1 MNKWLIGLITTIILT
16 VPLVFN
22 WTALEVLRLK
32 TFDALIPEQTPSGHF
47 VILDITEEDI
57 EREGGWPFPRRTLA
71 SIQNN
76 LIDRGALGVGWVI
89 MFPQADRFGGDDAF
103 ATSLTRGTNVLAIPE
118 YENRIYPLTDGT
130 VVLGD
135 NPVNTIAIYG
145 HLANVSQL
153 EQAALQGLVS
163 VRTDVDNLVR
173 RAPLVMKTPDGWVA
187 SFATQVLKALTG
199 EGTYQIKTY
208 KSGIQAVRIPALGP
222 IATDTYGRK
231 WISWID
237 TPTTT
242 LQEPLVDG
250 KFVFVGVSA
259 AGVMPQLATPPGLL
273 NPHYIQAALA
283 ESLLLPNS
291 PQIPADR
298 LVYELLI
305 FLLVCT
311 LALLLGRK
319 CTYAYMAL
327 GAAVL
332 FVSTGGLE
340 WYFVVKQS
348 LLIDTTY
355 SLIALLVIVGEQ
367 FWLNFREQSLLRQQI
382 KKQFEHYLDPKQ
394 VKRLQ
399 EDPTLLNLGGET
411 RTCTFLFTDLRG
423 FTSMSEK
430 MSPQEVTEIM
440 NATLSIQVIAVQKY
454 GGMVDKFIG
463 DACMA
468 IFNAPLDL
476 EDHETRA
483 IECAVEIQRGIKT
496 LNKTLPVPVAI
507 GVGLNTGPAVIG
519 NMGSKT
525 RFDFS
530 AIGNAVNEAARY
542 ESATKEV
549 GVDILIG
556 ESTAKASRIEVDY
569 VRDIEVKGKAKPLSV
584 YSIESSAKFG

>member
-1 MNKWLIGLITTIILT
+1 MNKWLIGLLTTIILT

-57 EREGGWPFPRRTLA
+57 EREGGWPFPRHTLA
-71 SIQNN
+71 SIQTN

-89 MFPQADRFGGDDAF
+89 MFPQADRFDGDDAF
-103 ATSLTRGTNVLAIPE
+103 AKSLARGTNVLAIPE

-135 NPVNTIAIYG
+135 DPVHTIAIYG
-145 HLANVSQL
+145 HLANVSPL

-163 VRTDVDNLVR
+163 ARTDVDNLVR
-173 RAPLVMKTPDGWVA
+173 RAPLVMKTPEGWVA

-237 TPTTT
+237 TPITT

-259 AGVMPQLATPPGLL
+259 AGVMPQVATPHGLL
-273 NPHYIQAALA
+273 NPHHIQAALA
-283 ESLLLPNS
+283 ESLLLSNS

-305 FLLVCT
+305 LLFVCT
-311 LALLLGRK
+311 LGLLLGRK

-327 GAAVL
+327 GAAAL
-332 FVSTGGLE
+332 LVSIGGLE

-399 EDPTLLNLGGET
+399 DDPALLHLGGET
-411 RTCTFLFTDLRG
+411 RTCTYLFTDLRG

-430 MSPQEVTEIM
+430 LSPQEVTEIM
-440 NATLSIQVIAVQKY
+440 NATLSVQVTAVQKY

-483 IECAVEIQRGIKT
+483 IECAVEIQKEIKQ
-496 LNKTLPVPVAI
+496 LNNTLPVDVAI

-519 NMGSKT
+519 NMGSAT

-530 AIGNAVNEAARY
+530 AIGNSVNEAARY

-556 ESTAKASRIEVDY
+556 ESTAKASKIAVDY
-569 VRDIEVKGKAKPLSV
+569 IKDIMVKGKAESLSV
-584 YSIESSAKFG
+584 YSVPV

>member
-1 MNKWLIGLITTIILT
+1 MNKWLIGIVTIFLLT
-16 VPLVFN
+16 IPLVLE
-22 WTALEVLRLK
+22 WSALEVLRLK
-32 TFDALIPEQTPSGHF
+32 TFDALIPEQTPSGPF

-57 EREGGWPFPRRTLA
+57 EREGGWPFPRHTLA

-76 LIDRGALGVGWVI
+76 LINRGALGVGWVI
-89 MFPQADRFGGDDAF
+89 MFPQADRFGGDDLF
-103 ATSLTRGTNVLAIPE
+103 ATSLAQGTNVLAIPE
-118 YENRIYPLTDGT
+118 YENRIYPSTDGT

-135 NPVNTIAIYG
+135 NPIHTITLTG
-145 HLANVSQL
+145 SLANVSQL
-153 EQAALQGLVS
+153 EQAALQGMVS
-163 VRTDVDNLVR
+163 VRPDVDNLVR
-173 RAPLVMKTPDGWVA
+173 RIPLVMKTPEGWVA
-187 SFATQVLKALTG
+187 SFAMQVLKALTG

-208 KSGIQAVRIPALGP
+208 KSGIQAIRIPALGP

-231 WISWID
+231 WVSWID
-237 TPTTT
+237 TPITT
-242 LQEPLVDG
+242 LENPQVAG
-250 KFVFVGVSA
+250 KFVFVGVTA
-259 AGVMPQLATPPGLL
+259 AGVMPQIATPHGLL
-273 NPHYIQAALA
+273 NPHHIQAALA
-283 ESLLLPNS
+283 ESLLLSDS

-298 LVYELLI
+298 LTYELLI
-305 FLLVCT
+305 LLLVCT
-311 LALLLGRK
+311 LGLVLGRK
-319 CTYAYMAL
+319 CTYAYMAASSAGL
-327 GAAVL
+327 CVL
-332 FVSTGGLE
+332 VGGLE

-355 SLIALLVIVGEQ
+355 SSIALLIVMGEQ

-382 KKQFEHYLDPKQ
+382 KEQFEHYLDPKQ

-399 EDPTLLNLGGET
+399 EDPTLLHLGGET
-411 RTCTFLFTDLRG
+411 RTCTYLFTDLRG

-430 MSPQEVTEIM
+430 LSPQEVTEIM
-440 NATLSIQVIAVQKY
+440 NATLSVQVTAVQKY

-483 IECAVEIQRGIKT
+483 VECAIEIQKEIKQ
-496 LNKTLPVPVAI
+496 LNNTLPVDVAI

-519 NMGSKT
+519 NMGSAT

-530 AIGNAVNEAARY
+530 AIGNSVNEAARY

-556 ESTAKASRIEVDY
+556 ESTAKASKIAVAY
-569 VRDIEVKGKAKPLSV
+569 IKDIMVKGKSESLSV
-584 YSIESSAKFG
+584 YSVAG

>member
-1 MNKWLIGLITTIILT
+1 MKWLIGAITAVLLA
-16 VPLVFN
+16 VPLVLE
-22 WTALEVLRLK
+22 WSALEVLRLK
-32 TFDALIPEQTPSGHF
+32 TFDVLVPEQTPSGHF

-57 EREGGWPFPRRTLA
+57 EREGGWPFPRSRLA
-71 SIQNN
+71 KIQED
-76 LIDRGALGVGWVI
+76 LMSRGALGVGWVI
-89 MFPQADRFGGDDAF
+89 LFPQADRFGGDALF
-103 ATSLTRGTNVLAIPE
+103 AVHLSQGTNVLAIPE
-118 YENRIYPLTDGT
+118 YENRLYPSTDG
-130 VVLGD
+130 VVLLGD
-135 NPVNTIAIYG
+135 NPVDTITLAG
-145 HLANVSQL
+145 HLPNVDPL
-153 EQAALQGLVS
+153 EQAALQGVVS

-173 RAPLVMKTPDGWVA
+173 RMPLIMKTPDGWVA

-199 EGTYQIKTY
+199 EGTYQIRTY
-208 KSGIQAVRIPALGP
+208 ESGIQAVRIPALGP

-231 WISWID
+231 WVSWVD
-237 TPTTT
+237 TPRTT
-242 LQEPLVDG
+242 LQEPEVES
-250 KFVFVGVSA
+250 KFVFVGVTA
-259 AGVMPQLATPPGLL
+259 AGVMPQVATPHGLL
-273 NPHYIQAALA
+273 NPHHIQAALA

-298 LVYELLI
+298 LTYELFIL
-305 FLLVCT
+305 LLVCT
-311 LALLLGRK
+311 LGLALGRW
-319 CTYAYMAL
+319 CNYTYMAL
-327 GAAVL
+327 GSCSL
-332 FVSTGGLE
+332 FVMTGSLE
-340 WYFVVKQS
+340 WYFVVEKS

-355 SLIALLVIVGEQ
+355 SAIGLFVMVGEQ
-367 FWLNFREQSLLRQQI
+367 FWMNFREQSLLRQQI

-399 EDPTLLNLGGET
+399 DDPSLLNLGGET

-430 MSPQEVTEIM
+430 LTPQEVTEIM
-440 NATLSIQVIAVQKY
+440 NATLSVQVTAVQKY

-476 EDHETRA
+476 EDHETKA
-483 IECAVEIQRGIKT
+483 VQCAVEIQEGIKE
-496 LNKTLPVPVAI
+496 LNKTLPVDVAI

-519 NMGSKT
+519 NMGSNT

-556 ESTAKASRIEVDY
+556 ESTAKASKVKVDY
-569 VRDIEVKGKAKPLSV
+569 VKDIMVKGKSKSLSV
-584 YSIESSAKFG
+584 YSFMG

>member
-1 MNKWLIGLITTIILT
+1 
-16 VPLVFN
+16 
-22 WTALEVLRLK
+22 
-32 TFDALIPEQTPSGHF
+32 
-47 VILDITEEDI
+47 
-57 EREGGWPFPRRTLA
+57 
-71 SIQNN
+71 
-76 LIDRGALGVGWVI
+76 
-89 MFPQADRFGGDDAF
+89 
-103 ATSLTRGTNVLAIPE
+103 
-118 YENRIYPLTDGT
+118 
-130 VVLGD
+130 
-135 NPVNTIAIYG
+135 
-145 HLANVSQL
+145 
-153 EQAALQGLVS
+153 
-163 VRTDVDNLVR
+163 
-173 RAPLVMKTPDGWVA
+173 MKTPDGWVA
-187 SFATQVLKALTG
+187 SFATQVLKVLTG

-231 WISWID
+231 WISWIN

-291 PQIPADR
+291 PQIPANR

-305 FLLVCT
+305 LLLVCT

-332 FVSTGGLE
+332 LVSTGGLE
-340 WYFVVKQS
+340 WYFVVKQA

-355 SLIALLVIVGEQ
+355 SSIALLVIVGEQ

-440 NATLSIQVIAVQKY
+440 NATLSVQVTAVQKP

-483 IECAVEIQRGIKT
+483 IECAVEIQQGIRE
-496 LNKTLPVPVAI
+496 LNKTLLVPVAI

-519 NMGSKT
+519 NMGSDT

-556 ESTAKASRIEVDY
+556 ESTAKASHIEVDY
-569 VRDIEVKGKAKPLSV
+569 VQDIKVKGKAESLSV
-584 YSIESSAKFG
+584 YSIGY

>member
-1 MNKWLIGLITTIILT
+1 MKWLIGAITAVLLA
-16 VPLVFN
+16 VPLVLE
-22 WTALEVLRLK
+22 WSALEVLRLK
-32 TFDALIPEQTPSGHF
+32 TFDVLVPEQTPSGHF

-57 EREGGWPFPRRTLA
+57 EREGGWPFPRSRLA
-71 SIQNN
+71 KIQED
-76 LIDRGALGVGWVI
+76 LMSRGALGVGWVI
-89 MFPQADRFGGDDAF
+89 LFPQADRFGGDALF
-103 ATSLTRGTNVLAIPE
+103 AVHLSQGTNVLAIPE
-118 YENRIYPLTDGT
+118 YENRLYPSTDG
-130 VVLGD
+130 VVLLGD
-135 NPVNTIAIYG
+135 NPVDTITLAG
-145 HLANVSQL
+145 HLPNVDPL
-153 EQAALQGLVS
+153 EQAALQGIVS

-173 RAPLVMKTPDGWVA
+173 RMPLIMKTPDGWVA

-199 EGTYQIKTY
+199 EGTYQIRTY
-208 KSGIQAVRIPALGP
+208 ESGIQAVRIPALGP

-231 WISWID
+231 WVSWVD
-237 TPTTT
+237 TPRTT
-242 LQEPLVDG
+242 LQEPEVES
-250 KFVFVGVSA
+250 KFVFVGVTA
-259 AGVMPQLATPPGLL
+259 AGVMPQVATPHGLL
-273 NPHYIQAALA
+273 NPHHIQAALA

-298 LVYELLI
+298 LTYELFTL
-305 FLLVCT
+305 LLVCT
-311 LALLLGRK
+311 LGLALGRW
-319 CTYAYMAL
+319 CNYTYMAL
-327 GAAVL
+327 GSCSL
-332 FVSTGGLE
+332 FVMTGSLE
-340 WYFVVKQS
+340 WYFVVEKS

-355 SLIALLVIVGEQ
+355 SAIGLFVMVGEQ
-367 FWLNFREQSLLRQQI
+367 FWMNFREQSLLRQQI

-399 EDPTLLNLGGET
+399 DDPSLLNLGGET

-430 MSPQEVTEIM
+430 LTPQEVTEIM
-440 NATLSIQVIAVQKY
+440 NATLSVQVTAVQKY

-476 EDHETRA
+476 EDHETKA
-483 IECAVEIQRGIKT
+483 VQCAVEIQEGIKE
-496 LNKTLPVPVAI
+496 LNKTLPVDVAI

-519 NMGSKT
+519 NMGSNT

-556 ESTAKASRIEVDY
+556 ESTAKASKVKVDY
-569 VRDIEVKGKAKPLSV
+569 VKDIMVKGKSKSLSV
-584 YSIESSAKFG
+584 YSFMG

>member
-1 MNKWLIGLITTIILT
+1 MKWLIGAVTAVLLTIPLILE
-16 VPLVFN
+16 
-22 WTALEVLRLK
+22 WSALEVLRLK
-32 TFDALIPEQTPSGHF
+32 TFDVLVPEQTPSGHF

-57 EREGGWPFPRRTLA
+57 EREGGWPFPRSRLA
-71 SIQNN
+71 KIQED
-76 LIDRGALGVGWVI
+76 LMSRGALGVGWGI
-89 MFPQADRFGGDDAF
+89 LFPQADRFGGDALF
-103 ATSLTRGTNVLAIPE
+103 AVHLSQGTNVLAVPE
-118 YENRIYPLTDGT
+118 YENRLYPSTDG
-130 VVLGD
+130 VVLLGD
-135 NPVNTIAIYG
+135 NPVDTITLAG
-145 HLANVSQL
+145 HLPNVDPL
-153 EQAALQGLVS
+153 EQAALQGVVS

-173 RAPLVMKTPDGWVA
+173 RMPLIMKTPDGWVA

-199 EGTYQIKTY
+199 EGTYQIRTY
-208 KSGIQAVRIPALGP
+208 ESGIQAVRIPALGP

-231 WISWID
+231 WVSWID
-237 TPTTT
+237 TPRTT
-242 LQEPLVDG
+242 LQDPEVEN
-250 KFVFVGVSA
+250 KFVFVGVTA
-259 AGVMPQLATPPGLL
+259 AGVMPQVATPHGLL
-273 NPHYIQAALA
+273 NPHHIQAALA

-298 LVYELLI
+298 LTYELFTL
-305 FLLVCT
+305 LLVCT
-311 LALLLGRK
+311 LGLALGRW
-319 CTYAYMAL
+319 CNYTYMAL
-327 GAAVL
+327 GAGGLLVG
-332 FVSTGGLE
+332 TGALE
-340 WYFVVKQS
+340 WYFVVEKS

-355 SLIALLVIVGEQ
+355 SAIGLFVMVGEQ
-367 FWLNFREQSLLRQQI
+367 FWMNFREQSLLRQQI

-399 EDPTLLNLGGET
+399 DDPSLLNLGGET

-430 MSPQEVTEIM
+430 LTPQEVTEIM
-440 NATLSIQVIAVQKY
+440 NATLSVQVTAVQKY

-476 EDHETRA
+476 EDHETKA
-483 IECAVEIQRGIKT
+483 VQCAVEIQEGIKE
-496 LNKTLPVPVAI
+496 LNKTLPVDVAI

-519 NMGSKT
+519 NMGSNT

-556 ESTAKASRIEVDY
+556 ESTAKASKVKVDY
-569 VRDIEVKGKAKPLSV
+569 VKDIMVKGKSKSLSV
-584 YSIESSAKFG
+584 YSFMG

>member
-1 MNKWLIGLITTIILT
+1 MKWLIGAVTAVLLTIPLILE
-16 VPLVFN
+16 
-22 WTALEVLRLK
+22 WSALEVLRLK
-32 TFDALIPEQTPSGHF
+32 TFDVLVPEQTPSGHF

-57 EREGGWPFPRRTLA
+57 EREGGWPFPRSRLA
-71 SIQNN
+71 KIQED
-76 LIDRGALGVGWVI
+76 LMSRGALGVGWVI
-89 MFPQADRFGGDDAF
+89 LFPQADRFGGEALF
-103 ATSLTRGTNVLAIPE
+103 AVHLSQGTNVLAIPE
-118 YENRIYPLTDGT
+118 YENRLYPSTDG
-130 VVLGD
+130 VVLLGD
-135 NPVNTIAIYG
+135 NPVDTITLAG
-145 HLANVSQL
+145 HLPNVDPL
-153 EQAALQGLVS
+153 EQAALQGVVS

-173 RAPLVMKTPDGWVA
+173 RMPLIMKTPDGWVA

-199 EGTYQIKTY
+199 EGTYQIRTY
-208 KSGIQAVRIPALGP
+208 ESGIQAVRIPALGP

-231 WISWID
+231 WVSWID
-237 TPTTT
+237 TPRTT
-242 LQEPLVDG
+242 LQDPEVEN
-250 KFVFVGVSA
+250 KFVFVGVTA
-259 AGVMPQLATPPGLL
+259 AGVMPQVATPHGLL
-273 NPHYIQAALA
+273 NPHHIQAALA

-298 LVYELLI
+298 LTYELFTL
-305 FLLVCT
+305 LLVCT
-311 LALLLGRK
+311 LGLALGRW
-319 CTYAYMAL
+319 CNYTYMAL
-327 GAAVL
+327 GAGGLLVG
-332 FVSTGGLE
+332 TGALE
-340 WYFVVKQS
+340 WYFVVEKS

-355 SLIALLVIVGEQ
+355 SAIGLFVMVGEQ
-367 FWLNFREQSLLRQQI
+367 FWMNFREQSLLRQQI

-399 EDPTLLNLGGET
+399 DDPSLLNLGGET

-430 MSPQEVTEIM
+430 LTPQEVTEIM
-440 NATLSIQVIAVQKY
+440 NATLSVQVTAVQKY

-476 EDHETRA
+476 EDHETKA
-483 IECAVEIQRGIKT
+483 VQCAVEIQEGIKE
-496 LNKTLPVPVAI
+496 LNKTLPVDVAI

-519 NMGSKT
+519 NMGSNT

-556 ESTAKASRIEVDY
+556 ESTAKASKVKVDY
-569 VRDIEVKGKAKPLSV
+569 VKDIMVKGKSKSLSV
-584 YSIESSAKFG
+584 YSFMG

>member
-1 MNKWLIGLITTIILT
+1 MNKWLIGLVTTAILT
-16 VPLVFN
+16 IPLVFN

-32 TFDALIPEQTPSGHF
+32 TFDVLIPEQTPSGHF

-57 EREGGWPFPRRTLA
+57 EQEGGWPFPRHTLA
-71 SIQNN
+71 SIQDN

-103 ATSLTRGTNVLAIPE
+103 ATSLSRGINVLAIPE
-118 YENRIYPLTDGT
+118 YENRLYPSTASP
-130 VVLGD
+130 VILGD
-135 NPVNTIAIYG
+135 NTVDTITITG
-145 HLANVSQL
+145 HLANVSPL
-153 EQAALQGLVS
+153 EQAALQGVVS
-163 VRTDVDNLVR
+163 VHPDVDNLVR
-173 RAPLVMKTPDGWVA
+173 RIPLIMETPNGWVA

-199 EGTYQIKTY
+199 EGTYQIRTY
-208 KSGIQAVRIPALGP
+208 ETGIQAVRIPALGP

-231 WISWID
+231 WVSWID
-237 TPTTT
+237 TPVTT
-242 LQEPLVDG
+242 LKEPLVEG
-250 KFVFVGVSA
+250 KFVFVGVTA
-259 AGVMPQLATPPGLL
+259 AGVMPQVATPHGLL
-273 NPHYIQAALA
+273 NPHHIQAALA

-298 LVYELLI
+298 LAYELLI
-305 FLLVCT
+305 LLFVCT
-311 LALLLGRK
+311 LGLLLGRK
-319 CTYAYMAL
+319 CTYAYMAMSS
-327 GAAVL
+327 AALCVL
-332 FVSTGGLE
+332 TGGLE

-355 SLIALLVIVGEQ
+355 SSIALLVIVGEQ

-399 EDPTLLNLGGET
+399 DDPALLHLGGET
-411 RTCTFLFTDLRG
+411 RTCTYLFTDLRG
-423 FTSMSEK
+423 FTAMSEK
-430 MSPQEVTEIM
+430 LSPEEVTEVM
-440 NATLSIQVIAVQKY
+440 NATLSVQVTAVQKY

-463 DACMA
+463 DASMA

-483 IECAVEIQRGIKT
+483 VECAIEIQEGIKE
-496 LNKTLPVPVAI
+496 LNETLPVDVAI

-519 NMGSKT
+519 NMGSDT

-556 ESTAKASRIEVDY
+556 ESTAKASKVAVSY
-569 VRDIEVKGKAKPLSV
+569 VKDIMVKGKSQALSV
-584 YSIESSAKFG
+584 YSTAN

>member
-1 MNKWLIGLITTIILT
+1 MNKWLIGLVTTAILT
-16 VPLVFN
+16 IPLVFN

-32 TFDALIPEQTPSGHF
+32 TFDVLIPEQTPSGHF

-57 EREGGWPFPRRTLA
+57 EREGGWPFPRHTLA
-71 SIQNN
+71 SIQDN

-103 ATSLTRGTNVLAIPE
+103 ATSLSQGINVLAIPE
-118 YENRIYPLTDGT
+118 YENRLYPSTDGT
-130 VVLGD
+130 VILGD
-135 NPVNTIAIYG
+135 NPVDTITITG
-145 HLANVSQL
+145 HLANVSPL
-153 EQAALQGLVS
+153 EQAALQGVVS
-163 VRTDVDNLVR
+163 IHPDVDNLVR
-173 RAPLVMKTPDGWVA
+173 RIPLIMETPNGWVA

-199 EGTYQIKTY
+199 EGTYQIRTY
-208 KSGIQAVRIPALGP
+208 ETGIQAVRIPALGP

-231 WISWID
+231 WVSWID
-237 TPTTT
+237 TPVTT
-242 LQEPLVDG
+242 LEEPLVKG
-250 KFVFVGVSA
+250 KFVFIGVSA
-259 AGVMPQLATPPGLL
+259 AGVMPQIATPHGLL
-273 NPHYIQAALA
+273 NPHHIQAALA

-298 LVYELLI
+298 LAYELLI
-305 FLLVCT
+305 LLIVCT

-319 CTYAYMAL
+319 CTYAYMAMSS
-327 GAAVL
+327 AALCVL
-332 FVSTGGLE
+332 TGGLE

-355 SLIALLVIVGEQ
+355 SSIALLVVMGEQ

-399 EDPTLLNLGGET
+399 DDPALLHLGGET
-411 RTCTFLFTDLRG
+411 RTCTYLFTDLRG
-423 FTSMSEK
+423 FTAMSEK
-430 MSPQEVTEIM
+430 LSPEEVTEVM
-440 NATLSIQVIAVQKY
+440 NATLSVQVTAVQKY

-483 IECAVEIQRGIKT
+483 VECAIEIQEGIKE
-496 LNKTLPVPVAI
+496 LNETLPVDVAI

-519 NMGSKT
+519 NMGSDT

-556 ESTAKASRIEVDY
+556 ESTAKASKVAVSY
-569 VRDIEVKGKAKPLSV
+569 VKDIMVKGKSQALSV
-584 YSIESSAKFG
+584 YSTVN

>member
-1 MNKWLIGLITTIILT
+1 MKWLIGAITAVLLTIPLILE
-16 VPLVFN
+16 
-22 WTALEVLRLK
+22 WSALEVLRLK
-32 TFDALIPEQTPSGHF
+32 TFDVLVPEQTPSGHF

-57 EREGGWPFPRRTLA
+57 EREGGWPFPRSRLA
-71 SIQNN
+71 KIQED
-76 LIDRGALGVGWVI
+76 LMSRGALGVGWVI
-89 MFPQADRFGGDDAF
+89 LFPQADRFGGDALF
-103 ATSLTRGTNVLAIPE
+103 AVHLSQGTNVLAIPE
-118 YENRIYPLTDGT
+118 YENRLYPSTDG
-130 VVLGD
+130 VVLLGD
-135 NPVNTIAIYG
+135 NPVDTITLAG
-145 HLANVSQL
+145 HLPNVDPL
-153 EQAALQGLVS
+153 EQAALQGIVS

-173 RAPLVMKTPDGWVA
+173 RMPLIMKTPDGWVA

-199 EGTYQIKTY
+199 EGTYQIRTY
-208 KSGIQAVRIPALGP
+208 ESGIQAVRIPALGP

-231 WISWID
+231 WVSWVD
-237 TPTTT
+237 TPRTT
-242 LQEPLVDG
+242 LQEPEVES
-250 KFVFVGVSA
+250 KFVFVGVTA
-259 AGVMPQLATPPGLL
+259 AGVMPQVATPHGLL
-273 NPHYIQAALA
+273 NPHHIQAALA

-298 LVYELLI
+298 LTYELFTL
-305 FLLVCT
+305 LLVCT
-311 LALLLGRK
+311 LGLALGRW
-319 CTYAYMAL
+319 CNYTYMAL
-327 GAAVL
+327 GAGGLLVG
-332 FVSTGGLE
+332 TGALE
-340 WYFVVKQS
+340 WYFVVEKS

-355 SLIALLVIVGEQ
+355 SAIGLFVMVGEQ
-367 FWLNFREQSLLRQQI
+367 FWMNFREQSLLRQQI

-399 EDPTLLNLGGET
+399 DDPSLLNLGGET

-430 MSPQEVTEIM
+430 LTPQEVTEIM
-440 NATLSIQVIAVQKY
+440 NATLSVQVTAVQKY

-476 EDHETRA
+476 EDHETKA
-483 IECAVEIQRGIKT
+483 VQCAVEIQEGIKE
-496 LNKTLPVPVAI
+496 LNKTLPVDVAI

-519 NMGSKT
+519 NMGSNT

-556 ESTAKASRIEVDY
+556 ESTAKASKVKVDY
-569 VRDIEVKGKAKPLSV
+569 VKDIMVKGKSKSLSV
-584 YSIESSAKFG
+584 YSFMG

>member
-1 MNKWLIGLITTIILT
+1 MNKWLIGLLTTIILT

-57 EREGGWPFPRRTLA
+57 EREGGWPFPRHTLA
-71 SIQNN
+71 SIQTN

-89 MFPQADRFGGDDAF
+89 MFPQADRFDGDDAF
-103 ATSLTRGTNVLAIPE
+103 AKSLARGTNVLAIPE

-135 NPVNTIAIYG
+135 DPVHTIAIYG
-145 HLANVSQL
+145 HLANVSPL

-163 VRTDVDNLVR
+163 ARTDVDNLVR
-173 RAPLVMKTPDGWVA
+173 RAPLVMKTPEGWVA

-259 AGVMPQLATPPGLL
+259 AGVMPQVATPHGLL
-273 NPHYIQAALA
+273 NPHHIQAALA
-283 ESLLLPNS
+283 ESLLLSNS

-305 FLLVCT
+305 LLFVCT
-311 LALLLGRK
+311 LGLLLGRK

-327 GAAVL
+327 GAAAL
-332 FVSTGGLE
+332 LVSIGGLE

-399 EDPTLLNLGGET
+399 DDPALLHLGGET
-411 RTCTFLFTDLRG
+411 RTCTYLFTDLRG

-430 MSPQEVTEIM
+430 LSPQEVTEIM
-440 NATLSIQVIAVQKY
+440 NATLSVQVTAVQKY

-483 IECAVEIQRGIKT
+483 IECAVEIQKEIKQ
-496 LNKTLPVPVAI
+496 LNNTLPVDVAI

-519 NMGSKT
+519 NMGSAT

-530 AIGNAVNEAARY
+530 AIGNSVNEAARY

-556 ESTAKASRIEVDY
+556 ESTAKASKIAVDY
-569 VRDIEVKGKAKPLSV
+569 IKDIMVKGKAESLSV
-584 YSIESSAKFG
+584 YSVPV

>member
-1 MNKWLIGLITTIILT
+1 MNKWLIGLVTIALLT
-16 VPLVFN
+16 IPLIFN
-22 WTALEVLRLK
+22 WTALEILRLK
-32 TFDALIPEQTPSGHF
+32 TFDVLVPEQTPSGHF

-71 SIQNN
+71 SIQTD

-89 MFPQADRFGGDDAF
+89 MFPQADRFGGDDVF
-103 ATSLTRGTNVLAIPE
+103 ATSLSQGTNVLAVPE
-118 YENRIYPLTDGT
+118 YENRLYPSTDGT
-130 VVLGD
+130 VILGD
-135 NPVNTIAIYG
+135 DPVDTIRMTG
-145 HLANVSQL
+145 HLANVRPL
-153 EQAALQGLVS
+153 EQAALQGVVS
-163 VRTDVDNLVR
+163 AHPDIDNLIR
-173 RAPLVMKTPDGWVA
+173 RIPLIMETPNGWVA

-199 EGTYQIKTY
+199 EGTYQIRTY
-208 KSGIQAVRIPALGP
+208 ETGIQAIRIPALGP

-231 WISWID
+231 WISWIN

-242 LQEPLVDG
+242 LQEPQVEG
-250 KFVFVGVSA
+250 KFVFVGVTA
-259 AGVMPQLATPPGLL
+259 AGVMPQLATPHGLL
-273 NPHYIQAALA
+273 NPHHIQAALA
-283 ESLLLPNS
+283 ESLLLPDS

-298 LVYELLI
+298 LAYELLI
-305 FLLVCT
+305 LLFVCT
-311 LALLLGRK
+311 LGLLLSLK

-327 GAAVL
+327 GAAAL
-332 FVSTGGLE
+332 LVSTGGLE
-340 WYFVVKQS
+340 WYFVAKQA

-355 SLIALLVIVGEQ
+355 SSIALLLVMGGQ
-367 FWLNFREQSLLRQQI
+367 FWLNFREQSLLRRQI
-382 KKQFEHYLDPKQ
+382 KEQFEHYLDPKH

-399 EDPTLLNLGGET
+399 DDPTLLHLGGET

-423 FTSMSEK
+423 FTSMSER

-483 IECAVEIQRGIKT
+483 IECAVEIQQGIQK
-496 LNKTLPVPVAI
+496 LNTTLPVPVAI

-569 VRDIEVKGKAKPLSV
+569 VRDIKVKGKTDPLSV
-584 YSIESSAKFG
+584 YSIEPSIGFG

>member
-1 MNKWLIGLITTIILT
+1 MNKWLIGLITTAILT
-16 VPLVFN
+16 IPLVFN

-32 TFDALIPEQTPSGHF
+32 TFDVLIPEQTPSGHF

-57 EREGGWPFPRRTLA
+57 EREGGWPFPRHTLA
-71 SIQNN
+71 SIQDN

-103 ATSLTRGTNVLAIPE
+103 ATSLSQGINVLAIPE
-118 YENRIYPLTDGT
+118 YENRLYPSTDGT
-130 VVLGD
+130 VILGD
-135 NPVNTIAIYG
+135 NPVDTITITG
-145 HLANVSQL
+145 HLANVSPL
-153 EQAALQGLVS
+153 EQAALQGVVS
-163 VRTDVDNLVR
+163 IHPDVDNLVR
-173 RAPLVMKTPDGWVA
+173 RIPLIMETPNGWVA

-199 EGTYQIKTY
+199 EGTYQIRTY
-208 KSGIQAVRIPALGP
+208 ETGIQAVRIPALGP

-231 WISWID
+231 WVSWID
-237 TPTTT
+237 TPVTT
-242 LQEPLVDG
+242 LEEPLVKG
-250 KFVFVGVSA
+250 KFVFIGVSA
-259 AGVMPQLATPPGLL
+259 AGVMPQIATPHGLL
-273 NPHYIQAALA
+273 NPHHIQAALA

-298 LVYELLI
+298 LAYELLI
-305 FLLVCT
+305 LLIVCT

-319 CTYAYMAL
+319 CTYAYMAMSS
-327 GAAVL
+327 AALCVL
-332 FVSTGGLE
+332 PGGLE

-355 SLIALLVIVGEQ
+355 SSIALLVVMGEQ

-399 EDPTLLNLGGET
+399 DDPALLHLGGET
-411 RTCTFLFTDLRG
+411 RTCTYLFTDLRG
-423 FTSMSEK
+423 FTAMSEK
-430 MSPQEVTEIM
+430 LSPEEVTEVM
-440 NATLSIQVIAVQKY
+440 NATLSVQVTAVQKY

-483 IECAVEIQRGIKT
+483 VECAIEIQEGIKE
-496 LNKTLPVPVAI
+496 LNETLPVDVAI

-519 NMGSKT
+519 NMGSDT

-530 AIGNAVNEAARY
+530 ASGNAVNEAARY

-556 ESTAKASRIEVDY
+556 ESTAKASKVAVSY
-569 VRDIEVKGKAKPLSV
+569 VKDIMVKGKSQALSV
-584 YSIESSAKFG
+584 YSTVN

>member
-1 MNKWLIGLITTIILT
+1 MNKWLIGLITTAILT
-16 VPLVFN
+16 IPLLFN
-22 WTALEVLRLK
+22 WSALEVLRLK
-32 TFDALIPEQTPSGHF
+32 TFDALIPEQSPSGHF

-57 EREGGWPFPRRTLA
+57 EREGGWPFPRHTLA
-71 SIQNN
+71 SIQTD

-103 ATSLTRGTNVLAIPE
+103 ATSLSQGINVLAIPE
-118 YENRIYPLTDGT
+118 YENRIYPSTDGT

-135 NPVNTIAIYG
+135 NPVSTITLPG

-153 EQAALQGLVS
+153 EQAALQGVVS

-199 EGTYQIKTY
+199 EGTYQIRTY
-208 KSGIQAVRIPALGP
+208 ESGIQAVRIPALGP

-231 WISWID
+231 WISWIN

-242 LQEPLVDG
+242 LQGPLVEG
-250 KFVFVGVSA
+250 KFVFVGVTA
-259 AGVMPQLATPPGLL
+259 AGVMPQIATPHGLL
-273 NPHYIQAALA
+273 NPHHIQAALA

-298 LVYELLI
+298 LAYELLI
-305 FLLVCT
+305 LLIVCT
-311 LALLLGRK
+311 LALLFGRK
-319 CTYAYMAL
+319 CTYAYMAVSSVGL
-327 GAAVL
+327 CVL
-332 FVSTGGLE
+332 TGGLE
-340 WYFVVKQS
+340 WYFVVKQA

-355 SLIALLVIVGEQ
+355 SSIALLVIVGEQ

-440 NATLSIQVIAVQKY
+440 NATLSVQVTAVQKH

-483 IECAVEIQRGIKT
+483 IECAVEIQQGIRE
-496 LNKTLPVPVAI
+496 LNKTLLVPVAI

-519 NMGSKT
+519 NMGSDT

-556 ESTAKASRIEVDY
+556 ESTAKASHIKVDY
-569 VRDIEVKGKAKPLSV
+569 VQDIKVKGKAESLSV
-584 YSIESSAKFG
+584 YSIGY

>member
-1 MNKWLIGLITTIILT
+1 MNKWLIGLITTAILT
-16 VPLVFN
+16 IPLVFN

-32 TFDALIPEQTPSGHF
+32 TFDVLIPEQTPSGHF

-57 EREGGWPFPRRTLA
+57 EREGGWPFPRHTLA
-71 SIQNN
+71 SIQDN

-89 MFPQADRFGGDDAF
+89 MFPQADRFGGDDAL
-103 ATSLTRGTNVLAIPE
+103 AKSLSQGVNVLAIPE
-118 YENRIYPLTDGT
+118 YENRLYPSTDGT
-130 VVLGD
+130 VILGD
-135 NPVNTIAIYG
+135 NPVHTITIKG

-153 EQAALQGLVS
+153 EQAALQGIVS
-163 VRTDVDNLVR
+163 VHPDVDNLVR
-173 RAPLVMKTPDGWVA
+173 RIPLIMETPNGWVA

-199 EGTYQIKTY
+199 EGTYQIRTY
-208 KSGIQAVRIPALGP
+208 ESGIQAVRIPALGP
-222 IATDTYGRK
+222 IATDRYGRK

-237 TPTTT
+237 TPVTT
-242 LQEPLVDG
+242 LDEPLVEG
-250 KFVFVGVSA
+250 KFVFVGVTA
-259 AGVMPQLATPPGLL
+259 AGVMPQIATPHGLL
-273 NPHYIQAALA
+273 NPHHIQAALA

-298 LVYELLI
+298 LAYELLI
-305 FLLVCT
+305 LLIVCT

-319 CTYAYMAL
+319 CTYAYMAMSS
-327 GAAVL
+327 AALCVL
-332 FVSTGGLE
+332 TGGLE

-355 SLIALLVIVGEQ
+355 SSIALLVVMGEQ

-399 EDPTLLNLGGET
+399 DDPALLHLGGET
-411 RTCTFLFTDLRG
+411 RTCTYLFTDLRG
-423 FTSMSEK
+423 FTAMSEK
-430 MSPQEVTEIM
+430 LSPQEVTEVM
-440 NATLSIQVIAVQKY
+440 NATLSVQVTAVQKY

-483 IECAVEIQRGIKT
+483 VECAIEIQEGIKE
-496 LNKTLPVPVAI
+496 LNETLPVDVAI

-519 NMGSKT
+519 NMGSDT

-556 ESTAKASRIEVDY
+556 ESTAKASKVAVSY
-569 VRDIEVKGKAKPLSV
+569 VKDIMVKGKSQALSV
-584 YSIESSAKFG
+584 YSTVN

>member
-1 MNKWLIGLITTIILT
+1 MTI
-16 VPLVFN
+16 PLVFN

-32 TFDALIPEQTPSGHF
+32 TFDVLIPEQTPSGHF

-57 EREGGWPFPRRTLA
+57 EREGGWPFPRHTLA
-71 SIQNN
+71 SIQDN

-103 ATSLTRGTNVLAIPE
+103 ATSLSQGINVLAIPE
-118 YENRIYPLTDGT
+118 YENRLYPSTDGT
-130 VVLGD
+130 VILGD
-135 NPVNTIAIYG
+135 NPVDTITITG
-145 HLANVSQL
+145 HLANVSPL
-153 EQAALQGLVS
+153 EQAALQGVVS
-163 VRTDVDNLVR
+163 IHPDVDNLVR
-173 RAPLVMKTPDGWVA
+173 RIPLIMETPNGWVA

-199 EGTYQIKTY
+199 EGTYQIRTY
-208 KSGIQAVRIPALGP
+208 ETGIQAVRIPALGP

-231 WISWID
+231 WVSWID
-237 TPTTT
+237 TPVTT
-242 LQEPLVDG
+242 LEEPLVKG
-250 KFVFVGVSA
+250 KFVFIGVSA
-259 AGVMPQLATPPGLL
+259 AGVMPQIATPHGLL
-273 NPHYIQAALA
+273 NPHHIQAALA

-298 LVYELLI
+298 LAYELLI
-305 FLLVCT
+305 LLIVCT

-319 CTYAYMAL
+319 CTYAYMAMSS
-327 GAAVL
+327 AALCVL
-332 FVSTGGLE
+332 TGGLE

-355 SLIALLVIVGEQ
+355 SSIALLVVMGEQ

-399 EDPTLLNLGGET
+399 DDPALLHLGGET
-411 RTCTFLFTDLRG
+411 RTCTYLFTDLRG
-423 FTSMSEK
+423 FTAMSEK
-430 MSPQEVTEIM
+430 LSPEEVTEVM
-440 NATLSIQVIAVQKY
+440 NATLSVQVTAVQKY

-483 IECAVEIQRGIKT
+483 VECAIEIQEGIKE
-496 LNKTLPVPVAI
+496 LNETLPVDVAI

-519 NMGSKT
+519 NMGSDT

-556 ESTAKASRIEVDY
+556 ESTAKASKVAVSY
-569 VRDIEVKGKAKPLSV
+569 VKDIMVKGKSQALSV
-584 YSIESSAKFG
+584 YSTVN

>member
-1 MNKWLIGLITTIILT
+1 MKWLIGAVTAVLLTIPLILE
-16 VPLVFN
+16 
-22 WTALEVLRLK
+22 WSALEVLRLK
-32 TFDALIPEQTPSGHF
+32 TFDVLVPEQTPSGHF

-57 EREGGWPFPRRTLA
+57 EREGGWPFPRSRLA
-71 SIQNN
+71 KIQED
-76 LIDRGALGVGWVI
+76 LMSRGALGVGWVI
-89 MFPQADRFGGDDAF
+89 LFPQADRFGGDALF
-103 ATSLTRGTNVLAIPE
+103 AVHLSQGTNVRAVPE
-118 YENRIYPLTDGT
+118 YENRLYPSTDG
-130 VVLGD
+130 VVLLGD
-135 NPVNTIAIYG
+135 NPVDTITLAG
-145 HLANVSQL
+145 HLPNVDPL
-153 EQAALQGLVS
+153 EQAALQGVVS

-173 RAPLVMKTPDGWVA
+173 RMPLIMKTPDGWVA

-199 EGTYQIKTY
+199 EGTYQIRTY
-208 KSGIQAVRIPALGP
+208 ESGIQAVRIPALGP

-231 WISWID
+231 WVSWID
-237 TPTTT
+237 TPRTT
-242 LQEPLVDG
+242 LQDPEVEN
-250 KFVFVGVSA
+250 KFVFVGVTA
-259 AGVMPQLATPPGLL
+259 AGVMPQVATPHGLL
-273 NPHYIQAALA
+273 NPHHIQAALA

-298 LVYELLI
+298 LTYELFTL
-305 FLLVCT
+305 LLVCT
-311 LALLLGRK
+311 LGLALGRW
-319 CTYAYMAL
+319 CNYTYMAL
-327 GAAVL
+327 GAGGLLVG
-332 FVSTGGLE
+332 TGALE
-340 WYFVVKQS
+340 WYFVVEKS

-355 SLIALLVIVGEQ
+355 SAIGLFVMVGEQ
-367 FWLNFREQSLLRQQI
+367 FWMNFREQSLLRQQI

-399 EDPTLLNLGGET
+399 DDPSLLNLGGET

-430 MSPQEVTEIM
+430 LTPQEVTEIM
-440 NATLSIQVIAVQKY
+440 NATLSVQVTAVQKY

-476 EDHETRA
+476 EDHETKA
-483 IECAVEIQRGIKT
+483 VQCAVEIQEGIKE
-496 LNKTLPVPVAI
+496 LNKTLPVDVAI

-519 NMGSKT
+519 NMGSNT

-556 ESTAKASRIEVDY
+556 ESTAKASKVKVDY
-569 VRDIEVKGKAKPLSV
+569 VKDIMVKGKSKSLSV
-584 YSIESSAKFG
+584 YSFMG

>member
-1 MNKWLIGLITTIILT
+1 MKWLIGAVTAVLLTIPLILE
-16 VPLVFN
+16 
-22 WTALEVLRLK
+22 WSALEVLRLK
-32 TFDALIPEQTPSGHF
+32 TFDVLVPEQTPSGHF

-57 EREGGWPFPRRTLA
+57 EREGGWPFPRSRLA
-71 SIQNN
+71 KIQED
-76 LIDRGALGVGWVI
+76 LMSRGALGVGWVI
-89 MFPQADRFGGDDAF
+89 LFPQADRFGGDALF
-103 ATSLTRGTNVLAIPE
+103 AVHLSQGTNVLAIPE
-118 YENRIYPLTDGT
+118 YENRLYPSTDG
-130 VVLGD
+130 VVLLGD
-135 NPVNTIAIYG
+135 NPVDTITLAG
-145 HLANVSQL
+145 HLPNVDPL
-153 EQAALQGLVS
+153 EQAALQGVVS

-173 RAPLVMKTPDGWVA
+173 RMPLIMKTPDGWVA

-199 EGTYQIKTY
+199 EGTYQIRTY
-208 KSGIQAVRIPALGP
+208 ESGIQAVRIPALGP

-231 WISWID
+231 WVSWID
-237 TPTTT
+237 TPRTT
-242 LQEPLVDG
+242 LQDPEVEN
-250 KFVFVGVSA
+250 KFVFVGVTA
-259 AGVMPQLATPPGLL
+259 AGVMPQVATPHGLL
-273 NPHYIQAALA
+273 NPHHIQAALA

-298 LVYELLI
+298 LTYELFTL
-305 FLLVCT
+305 LLVCT
-311 LALLLGRK
+311 LGLALGRW
-319 CTYAYMAL
+319 CNYTYMAL
-327 GAAVL
+327 GAGGLLVG
-332 FVSTGGLE
+332 TGALE
-340 WYFVVKQS
+340 WYFVVEKS

-355 SLIALLVIVGEQ
+355 SAIGLFVMVGEQ
-367 FWLNFREQSLLRQQI
+367 FWMNFREQSLLRQQI

-399 EDPTLLNLGGET
+399 DDPSLLNLGGET

-430 MSPQEVTEIM
+430 LTPQEVTEIM
-440 NATLSIQVIAVQKY
+440 NATLSVQVTAVQKY

-476 EDHETRA
+476 EDHETKA
-483 IECAVEIQRGIKT
+483 VQCAVEIQEGIKE
-496 LNKTLPVPVAI
+496 LNKTLPVDVAI

-519 NMGSKT
+519 NMGSNT

-556 ESTAKASRIEVDY
+556 ESTAKASKVKVDY
-569 VRDIEVKGKAKPLSV
+569 VKDIMVKGKSKSLSV
-584 YSIESSAKFG
+584 YSFMG